1 MRGVTIV
8 LLVLISACA
17 AQRPVLYP
25 NRHFEQAGSGAA
37 QRAIGE
43 CMRQADAYLASGNR
57 AAQVAGQ
64 AVVGAGSSAAVGAAA
79 GAAGGA
85 VVGHATRGA
94 AVGAA
99 GAGAA
104 GMTRGLLQGL
114 FRKRGPDPTYKNFV
128 NRCLREKGY
137 DPIGWS

>member
-1 MRGVTIV
+1 MIAFA
-8 LLVLISACA
+8 LFLSACA
-17 AQRPVLYP
+17 PQRPLLYP
-25 NRHFEQAGSGAA
+25 NRHLERAGSDTAE
-37 QRAIGE
+37 RAIDE
-43 CMRQADAYLASGNR
+43 CMRRADAYMASGDR
-57 AAQVAGQ
+57 AAEVAGQ
-64 AVVGAGSSAAVGAAA
+64 AVAAAGSSAAVGAAA

-85 VVGHATRGA
+85 VVGHAARGA

-114 FRKRGPDPTYKNFV
+114 FRKRGPDPAYKNFV